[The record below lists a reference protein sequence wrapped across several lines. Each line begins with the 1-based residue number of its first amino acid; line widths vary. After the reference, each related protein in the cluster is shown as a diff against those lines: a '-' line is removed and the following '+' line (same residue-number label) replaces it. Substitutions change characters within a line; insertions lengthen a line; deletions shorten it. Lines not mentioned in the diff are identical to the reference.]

1 MEQLEQLI
9 RGAEASEGG
18 DNAFY
23 LASCMHVQHRPAYA
37 ACLCKIEDRKKG
49 RLEGMPECSAAIG
62 RKDCPALPMRQ
73 EEILAGKAI
82 YFVSR
87 KELQAQ
93 AQAAAAARGHV
104 FAQMAEQ
111 GRDWAPSKTKRPKVT
126 AAPAAP
132 APSIDYAAAINKAMS
147 AATAAAAAAKAPELG
162 STAESATRP
171 AVESKSVS
179 ADLAAQAVSSTAGLS
194 MLEIARRARQATSA
208 HAA

>member
-1 MEQLEQLI
+1 MEQLI

-194 MLEIARRARQATSA
+194 MLEIARRARQAAPA